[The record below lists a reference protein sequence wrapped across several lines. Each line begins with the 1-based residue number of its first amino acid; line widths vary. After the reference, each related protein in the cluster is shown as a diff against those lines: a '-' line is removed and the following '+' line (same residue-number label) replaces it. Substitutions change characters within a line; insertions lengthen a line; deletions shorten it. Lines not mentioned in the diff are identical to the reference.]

1 MLFRRRPAECPVCAA
16 KDQTILLMADMLDW
30 HRAQIGAHAQSA
42 TAVVSPV
49 AEAVPSDERMW
60 YSEAEEEIIAALEDG
75 SMDSEAA
82 ERAFAL
88 IQAQQ
93 TTLH

>member
-1 MLFRRRPAECPVCAA
+1 MFGFTRVKPAPEPCAACAA
-16 KDQTILLMADMLDW
+16 KDQTILLLGDVIDW
-30 HRAQIGAHAQSA
+30 HRAQAAISA
-42 TAVVSPV
+42 SPASPASPAVLHP
-49 AEAVPSDERMW
+49 AEW

-75 SMDSEAA
+75 TMDNEAA

-93 TTLH
+93 TQLH

>member
-16 KDQTILLMADMLDW
+16 KDQTILLLCAVIDW
-30 HRAQIGAHAQSA
+30 HRAQMDAHVVTPAQPEA
-42 TAVVSPV
+42 T
-49 AEAVPSDERMW
+49 PSDERMW

-88 IQAQQ
+88 LQAQQ
-93 TTLH
+93 TALH